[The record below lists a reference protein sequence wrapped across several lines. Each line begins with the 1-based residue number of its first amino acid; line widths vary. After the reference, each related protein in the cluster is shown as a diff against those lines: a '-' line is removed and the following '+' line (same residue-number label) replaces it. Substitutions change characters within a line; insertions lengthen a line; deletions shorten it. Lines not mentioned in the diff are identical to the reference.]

1 MELTLESGAVIR
13 DATEQDLRGRIEGEE
28 FAILA
33 ADEDTYLQ
41 CARQN
46 DAPSEYVLE
55 FQEGDLGHHYRAVD
69 DAVAVDRVIATFIK
83 YLRGDESWKSDFTWQ
98 RIELQAR

>member
-1 MELTLESGAVIR
+1 MDLTLESGAVIR
-13 DATEQDLRGRIEGEE
+13 DATEHDIRGRIEGEE

-41 CARQN
+41 CAKQN
-46 DAPSEYVLE
+46 DAPYEYILE
-55 FQEGDLGHHYRAVD
+55 YQEGDLSNHYRAVD
-69 DAVAVDRVIATFIK
+69 DAVPLDRVIATFTR

-98 RIELQAR
+98 RIEL

>member
-1 MELTLESGAVIR
+1 MDLTLESGAVIR
-13 DATEQDLRGRIEGEE
+13 DATELDIRGRIEGEE

-33 ADEDTYLQ
+33 ADDDTYLQ
-41 CARQN
+41 CAKQN

-69 DAVAVDRVIATFIK
+69 DAVPLDRVIVTFIK
-83 YLRGDESWKSDFTWQ
+83 YLRGDESWQSDFEWQ
-98 RIELQAR
+98 RMEL

>member
-33 ADEDTYLQ
+33 AGEHTYLQ
-41 CARQN
+41 CAKQN

-55 FQEGDLGHHYRAVD
+55 FQEDLGHHYRAVG
-69 DAVAVDRVIATFIK
+69 DAVAVDRVITTFIK

>member
-13 DATEQDLRGRIEGEE
+13 EATERDIRGRIEGEE

-33 ADEDTYLQ
+33 ADDDTYLQ
-41 CARQN
+41 CAKQN
-46 DAPSEYVLE
+46 DEPSDYVLE

-69 DAVAVDRVIATFIK
+69 DAVPLDRVIVTFIK
-83 YLRGDESWKSDFTWQ
+83 YLRGDESWQSDFEW
-98 RIELQAR
+98 RRMEL

>member
-41 CARQN
+41 CAKQN

-83 YLRGDESWKSDFTWQ
+83 YLRGDESWKSDFAWQ
-98 RIELQAR
+98 RIELQAG

>member
-1 MELTLESGAVIR
+1 MDLTLESGAVIT
-13 DATEQDLRGRIEGEE
+13 DATERDIRDRIEGEE

-46 DAPSEYVLE
+46 DTPISYLLE
-55 FQEGDLGHHYRAVD
+55 FQQGDLANHYRAVD
-69 DAVAVDRVIATFIK
+69 DAVPLDRVIATFIK
-83 YLRGDESWKSDFTWQ
+83 YLRGDESWKSDFVW
-98 RIELQAR
+98 RRVEL

>member
-1 MELTLESGAVIR
+1 MDLTLESGAVIR
-13 DATEQDLRGRIEGEE
+13 DATEQDIRGRIEGEE

-33 ADEDTYLQ
+33 AGDDTYLQ
-41 CARQN
+41 CAKQN

-69 DAVAVDRVIATFIK
+69 DAVPLDRVITTFIK
-83 YLRGDESWKSDFTWQ
+83 YLRGDESWQSDFEWQ
-98 RIELQAR
+98 RMEL